1 MTARSIRLP
10 DRFYLPRV
18 DADGRE
24 VRDVMPWDGA
34 LSYATDGERLG
45 IQYADGSVVWLGR
58 GPGTDGDDSAGD
70 DGAADPA
77 DAARTFADDY
87 VYVVER
93 DGELSDEDQRFI
105 AALHPDAALRL
116 VKEIRR
122 LRRVEERHESLC
134 SVLQHLNNFLERRG
148 LVAQAQR
155 FVEVRA
161 QLERIQPDGY
171 APDAAPTAA
180 DPARSRVRPVSVV

>member
-58 GPGTDGDDSAGD
+58 GPSASDGLAD
-70 DGAADPA
+70 DGESSSDPA
-77 DAARTFADDY
+77 AAAAAAFADDFEG
-87 VYVVER
+87 VNLDALV
-93 DGELSDEDQRFI
+93 DGIRSYID
-105 AALHPDAALRL
+105 LHPVLKTVWRDDVETLEALRH
-116 VKEIRR
+116 R
-122 LRRVEERHESLC
+122 
-134 SVLQHLNNFLERRG
+134 
-148 LVAQAQR
+148 AQA
-155 FVEVRA
+155 
-161 QLERIQPDGY
+161 DG
-171 APDAAPTAA
+171 D
-180 DPARSRVRPVSVV
+180 SGS